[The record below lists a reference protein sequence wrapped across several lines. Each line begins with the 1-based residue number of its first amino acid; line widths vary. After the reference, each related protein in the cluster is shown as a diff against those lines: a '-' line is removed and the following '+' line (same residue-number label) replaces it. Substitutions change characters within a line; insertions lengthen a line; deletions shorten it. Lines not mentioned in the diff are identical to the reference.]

1 MTFAE
6 LRAAGIKHP
15 AAVVYELELA
25 GHRITPRPDGIGL
38 GEDEPKNAP
47 APPRPR
53 IRVRRRDDGHSDTQ
67 AT

>member
-38 GEDEPKNAP
+38 GEDEPKPAP

>member
-6 LRAAGIKHP
+6 LRAAGIKRP

-25 GHRITPRPDGIGL
+25 GHRITRRPDGIGL
-38 GEDEPKNAP
+38 GDDEPKKAP

-53 IRVRRRDDGHSDTQ
+53 VRVGRRDDADSDNQ